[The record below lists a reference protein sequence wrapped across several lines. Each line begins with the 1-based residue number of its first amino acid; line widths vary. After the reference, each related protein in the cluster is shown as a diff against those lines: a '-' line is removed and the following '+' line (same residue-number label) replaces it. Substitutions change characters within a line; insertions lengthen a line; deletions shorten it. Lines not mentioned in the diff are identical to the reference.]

1 MKLSQKIVPLL
12 VCSLLTS
19 SCALIGLKQ
28 NVKQIEA
35 HGVIHVQVSMPPS
48 TAPTYALA
56 LTAVGG
62 TNEMIGFQPVA
73 AEGVA
78 VFLLRQDRDYAVG
91 AFTDLNRNQQYDGG
105 EPVAIIRNVRPTP
118 LSDKARSEGLRLRL
132 SATNGL
138 PRGQS
143 FVLPAENPDLGE
155 ALPVALGEVIQLE
168 DPRFSAANGEMGL
181 WKPYE
186 FLQRNGMGIYFLEP
200 YQPEKIPVVFVYGM
214 AGSFQDWKPLLGALD
229 RTKYQPWLF
238 YYPSGIALDK
248 SANALATG
256 MTVLQ
261 KRHGFPR
268 LCVVAHS
275 MGGLVSC
282 GAIQRLP
289 GVAEGQ
295 GTFVT
300 HFISISSPW
309 GGHEAAAKGAE
320 KLRYPAPSWKD
331 MVVGSPY
338 QQSLVAQPWPKSTR
352 YDLIF
357 SYKSS
362 GGFGLPDE
370 NDGVVSLES
379 QLAIPIQ
386 KRASSVMGLHYDH
399 TGILSSPI
407 AWQRVEACLASEVIP
422 GGAGK

>member
-1 MKLSQKIVPLL
+1 MKRIQILLPL
-12 VCSLLTS
+12 VICGLLTA
-19 SCALIGLKQ
+19 SCALLGLKE

-35 HGVIHVQVSMPPS
+35 HGVIAVQVTMPPA

-56 LTAVGG
+56 LTAAKG
-62 TNEMIGFQPVA
+62 TNEMIGFQQVA
-73 AEGVA
+73 DGGMA
-78 VFLLRQDRDYAVG
+78 VFLLQQDRDYAVG
-91 AFTDLNRNQQYDGG
+91 AFTDLNGNQQYDGG
-105 EPVAIIRNVRPTP
+105 EPVDLIRNIRPTP
-118 LSDKARSEGLRLRL
+118 LRDKTRTEGLRLRL

-143 FVLPAENPDLGE
+143 FALPAENPDLGE
-155 ALPVALGEVIQLE
+155 ALPVALGEVIKLE
-168 DPRFSAANGEMGL
+168 DPRFSAESGELGL

-186 FLQRNGMGIYFLEP
+186 FLQRQGMGVYFLEP

-229 RTKYQPWLF
+229 RKKYQPWLF
-238 YYPSGIALDK
+238 YYPSGLALDK

-256 MTVLQ
+256 LTVLQ

-289 GVAEGQ
+289 GVADGQ

-300 HFISISSPW
+300 HFVSISSPW

-320 KLRYPAPSWKD
+320 HLRYPAPSWKD
-331 MVVGSPY
+331 MAVGSPY
-338 QQSLVAQPWPKSTR
+338 QKSLVSQPWPESTR

-379 QLAIPIQ
+379 QLVIPIQ
-386 KRASSVMGLHYDH
+386 KRASSVLGLHFDH
-399 TGILSSPI
+399 TGILSSPV
-407 AWQRVEACLASEVIP
+407 AWQRVEKCLASEVIL
-422 GGAGK
+422 GGVGK